1 MSMSLDH
8 AQDHAPAHI
17 PAIVARPAV
26 RSDEHESYLL
36 LTPLGQ
42 PTWTADPQVAT
53 AFDSM
58 REAARAAFRL
68 PANVRAFGLPRSVE
82 LSLSRAH

>member
-1 MSMSLDH
+1 MSMTSDH
-8 AQDHAPAHI
+8 SPAHI

-26 RSDEHESYLL
+26 RADEHESYLL

-42 PTWTADPQVAT
+42 ATWTGDPRTAT
-53 AFDSM
+53 AFESM

-68 PANVRAFGLPRSVE
+68 PASVLAYGLPRSVE
-82 LSLSRAH
+82 LSLSRPH